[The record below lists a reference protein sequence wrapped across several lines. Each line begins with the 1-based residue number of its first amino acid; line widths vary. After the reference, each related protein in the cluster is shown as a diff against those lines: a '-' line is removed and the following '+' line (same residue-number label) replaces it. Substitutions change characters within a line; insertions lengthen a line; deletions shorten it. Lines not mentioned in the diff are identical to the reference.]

1 MPAKLRVQLVGAPPA
16 HAFQYANELR
26 ALVYVWIGR
35 CRPERASAFHGAN
48 APKPYAISPVQ
59 SEGDRCWFQVSLLDD
74 RLVGPVTEVAAR
86 EGKLRLGQEPYTL
99 VGVQVREEVTWEEL
113 LPTEVRAR
121 PRHLELSD
129 RDRLGQRPNE
139 RVQACTWSNGGA
151 CVRVRAGDRLHDNVA
166 GQLEVQREPRWKA
179 RKEGAH
185 AQRQHVEL
193 QAVAIGTE
201 FGHRPAVRRTA
212 GHAGAALTV
221 GAHAAP
227 GSGVLI
233 GQDRA
238 VRGALSHQQFAVR
251 RNYRSDHVRFD
262 HERLGKHGGWA

>member
-1 MPAKLRVQLVGAPPA
+1 MPAKLRVQLVGPPPA

-121 PRHLELSD
+121 PRF
-129 RDRLGQRPNE
+129 
-139 RVQACTWSNGGA
+139 
-151 CVRVRAGDRLHDNVA
+151 RVRLLTPTAQHVPGPHRKVAVVPSAENYFASWLNRWKLCA
-166 GQLEVQREPRWKA
+166 GQWECAPFAVDESVL
-179 RKEGAH
+179 GA
-185 AQRQHVEL
+185 VESNVVI
-193 QAVAIGTE
+193 AGFKGGTE
-201 FGHRPAVRRTA
+201 VVRNLDARRQFLGFVGEVEFEVLRPQ
-212 GHAGAALTV
+212 
-221 GAHAAP
+221 
-227 GSGVLI
+227 S
-233 GQDRA
+233 
-238 VRGALSHQQFAVR
+238 LSHGVR
-251 RNYRSDHVRFD
+251 ASLEALGWLANYCGTGVETMRGMGQTEVRI
-262 HERLGKHGGWA
+262 EEKAGGR